1 MLIRWGT
8 GIADAEGVCCWV
20 YSSDKGWTAFQ
31 KGGFG
36 EVGQLD
42 VELDDFAGEVRNE
55 GGEDERWR
63 KYVFRYMRREAVTQ
77 G

>member
-1 MLIRWGT
+1 MRKGC
-8 GIADAEGVCCWV
+8 IAGFLLPI
-20 YSSDKGWTAFQ
+20 SDGLHSR
-31 KGGFG
+31 KGGVG
-36 EVGQLD
+36 EVGRLD

-55 GGEDERWR
+55 EGDDGRWR

>member
-1 MLIRWGT
+1 MDCIPERGVWG
-8 GIADAEGVCCWV
+8 G
-20 YSSDKGWTAFQ
+20 
-31 KGGFG
+31 
-36 EVGQLD
+36 GQLD
-42 VELDDFAGEVRNE
+42 VELDDFAREVRNE